1 MDQEGRRLH
10 GAVAV
15 VHFCFGGFALSRVA
29 GRFVWM
35 YTRSGRR
42 FSPAARVYGV
52 RKFSPQLCFLGPSA
66 RRLTRLAL
74 RGSSDV
80 RLLNSARAR
89 ELRGRANVR
98 AEWRRFYESPAKRL
112 ATHAQ
117 RYPPHRRPTPTTQM
131 PTQTEEEKRTRPA
144 AAPRRTHPSPRPT
157 GARRRRGDASDE
169 NTPRP

>member
-131 PTQTEEEKRTRPA
+131 PTQTEEETNTA
-144 AAPRRTHPSPRPT
+144 AGRRCEENHRSLRPT
-157 GARRRRGDASDE
+157 GARRRRRDASDGE
-169 NTPRP
+169 APRS